1 MNRNHFISFMN
12 HPDQLSGADTVVLA
26 ELLKNFPYFQT
37 AHLLYAKSLH
47 NQHSIHYNNQLR
59 ITAAYATDRKVLH
72 HLITYT
78 SEPEITTK
86 NSEVTSPKNLVPE
99 PEIIQTTTEELVNIT
114 VLKEIIEQEIIVE
127 EQENLS
133 VIVET
138 TKELIIN
145 QIETTEITTI
155 TTTEEPQGIEDE
167 LEREY
172 LSEIAI
178 AQAEL
183 EIFDEEIEPFGEEDS
198 LIEELELQ
206 EKEESQT
213 EEVEENKTEIEVK
226 KIELEEIVE
235 IEVTID
241 VEEEELEEEPI
252 MVESNFVLNT
262 AIQPEIESVSEQIV
276 KNDEIVNSEK
286 EFEVHSFTDWL
297 MSSKTIKPEAQKQE
311 ITPKPS
317 NTETIPEPSTE
328 VVADKTTALIID
340 NKTSID
346 LIDKFLREAPKMA
359 KPKVEFYNPINMA
372 KQSVADDI
380 TFVSE
385 TLAKIFV
392 MQGNY
397 IKALE
402 AYENLRLKYPEKRL
416 YFASQIKN
424 LRKLIQQQNN
434 K

>member
-1 MNRNHFISFMN
+1 MN
-12 HPDQLSGADTVVLA
+12 HPDQLSGADAVVLS

-72 HLITYT
+72 HLITHI
-78 SEPEITTK
+78 SEPESTII
-86 NSEVTSPKNLVPE
+86 NSEVTSNKYLVSKTE
-99 PEIIQTTTEELVNIT
+99 AIQTTPEELVIISEVEEIT
-114 VLKEIIEQEIIVE
+114 EHEIIVQE
-127 EQENLS
+127 HENLS

-138 TKELIIN
+138 TKELVIE
-145 QIETTEITTI
+145 QIQYQETAEVTTI
-155 TTTEEPQGIEDE
+155 TITEEPEGIVDE
-167 LEREY
+167 LEIEY
-172 LSEIAI
+172 LAEIAI
-178 AQAEL
+178 AQTEL
-183 EIFDEEIEPFGEEDS
+183 EILEEEIEPFSEDDS
-198 LIEELELQ
+198 LIEGLELQ
-206 EKEESQT
+206 
-213 EEVEENKTEIEVK
+213 VEEKLLDQDVEETKAEIEVG
-226 KIELEEIVE
+226 ETVLQEIVE
-235 IEVTID
+235 IEITID
-241 VEEEELEEEPI
+241 VEEEDLEEEPI

-262 AIQPEIESVSEQIV
+262 VIQPEIKNISEQIITNEDIV
-276 KNDEIVNSEK
+276 KPEK
-286 EFEVHSFTDWL
+286 KTESPQVHSFTDWL
-297 MSSKTIKPEAQKQE
+297 MSSKAIIQEAHKQKPISEP
-311 ITPKPS
+311 T
-317 NTETIPEPSTE
+317 TEE
-328 VVADKTTALIID
+328 VADKITEPLTE
-340 NKTSID
+340 KKSSTD
-346 LIDKFLREAPKMA
+346 LIDNFLREAPKMA

-397 IKALE
+397 IKALD

>member
-1 MNRNHFISFMN
+1 MN
-12 HPDQLSGADTVVLA
+12 HPDQLSGADAVVLS

-72 HLITYT
+72 HLITHI
-78 SEPEITTK
+78 SEPESTII
-86 NSEVTSPKNLVPE
+86 NSEVTSNKYLVSKTE
-99 PEIIQTTTEELVNIT
+99 AIQTTPEELVIISEVEEIT
-114 VLKEIIEQEIIVE
+114 EHEIIVQE
-127 EQENLS
+127 HENLS

-138 TKELIIN
+138 TEELVIE
-145 QIETTEITTI
+145 QIQYQETAEVTTI
-155 TTTEEPQGIEDE
+155 TITEEPEGIVDE
-167 LEREY
+167 LEIEY
-172 LSEIAI
+172 LAEIAI
-178 AQAEL
+178 AQTEL
-183 EIFDEEIEPFGEEDS
+183 EILEEEIEPFSEDDS

-206 EKEESQT
+206 
-213 EEVEENKTEIEVK
+213 VEEKLLDQDVEETKAEIEVG
-226 KIELEEIVE
+226 ETVLQEIVE
-235 IEVTID
+235 IEITID
-241 VEEEELEEEPI
+241 VEEEDLEEEPI

-262 AIQPEIESVSEQIV
+262 VIQPEIKNISEQIITNEDIV
-276 KNDEIVNSEK
+276 KPEK
-286 EFEVHSFTDWL
+286 KTESPQVHSFTDWL
-297 MSSKTIKPEAQKQE
+297 MSSKAIKQEAQKQE
-311 ITPKPS
+311 ITLEAHKQKPIS
-317 NTETIPEPSTE
+317 EPTTEE
-328 VVADKTTALIID
+328 VADKITEPLTE
-340 NKTSID
+340 KKSSTD
-346 LIDKFLREAPKMA
+346 LIDNFLREAPKMA

-397 IKALE
+397 IKALD

>member
-1 MNRNHFISFMN
+1 MNL
-12 HPDQLSGADTVVLA
+12 PDQLSGADAVALA

-72 HLITYT
+72 HLITHT
-78 SEPEITTK
+78 TEPEIATK
-86 NSEVTSPKNLVPE
+86 NTEATSNKNRVSAPLVIPKIKEE
-99 PEIIQTTTEELVNIT
+99 PIIISVIEEIT
-114 VLKEIIEQEIIVE
+114 EQEII
-127 EQENLS
+127 ENLS

-138 TKELIIN
+138 TEELVIE
-145 QIETTEITTI
+145 QIEYLDTTEATTI
-155 TTTEEPQGIEDE
+155 IITEEPKELEDE

-183 EIFDEEIEPFGEEDS
+183 EILDAEIEPFSEEDS

-206 EKEESQT
+206 EEEELQKEM
-213 EEVEENKTEIEVK
+213 VEENKIEVLVEETELK
-226 KIELEEIVE
+226 EVVEVAIE
-235 IEVTID
+235 

-252 MVESNFVLNT
+252 PVASNFVLNT
-262 AIQPEIESVSEQIV
+262 AIESEVENAGKLIV
-276 KNDEIVNSEK
+276 KNEEIIEPEK
-286 EFEVHSFTDWL
+286 AFDVQQVHSFTDWL
-297 MSSKTIKPEAQKQE
+297 MSSKTKKAEVSKQE
-311 ITPKPS
+311 IIQEVSKPEH
-317 NTETIPEPSTE
+317 TLDPTIE
-328 VVADKTTALIID
+328 VVTELIIE
-340 NKTSID
+340 NKSSIE
-346 LIDKFLREAPKMA
+346 LIDKFLRETPKMA
-359 KPKVEFYNPINMA
+359 KPKVEFYNPVNMA